1 MQAGYTS
8 PPDPQGYNAL
18 VWEIVSQIPPGKVS
32 TYGQIAAMIP
42 PPSGMDARRY
52 ASFSPRWVGGA
63 MAACPEGV
71 PWQRVINSQGKI
83 SLRRGSGSQRQRQ
96 LLEAEGVDFDE
107 RERVNLKR
115 FGWNGPAAE
124 WLAAH
129 GLQKPPALASPDQPS
144 LF

>member
-8 PPDPQGYNAL
+8 PPDPQGFNAL
-18 VWEIVSQIPPGKVS
+18 VWEIVGQIPPGKVS
-32 TYGQIAAMIP
+32 TYGQIAAIIP
-42 PPSGMDARRY
+42 PPAGMDARSY

-63 MAACPEGV
+63 MAACPEGI

-96 LLEAEGVDFDE
+96 LLEAEGVEFNE

-115 FGWNGPAAE
+115 FGWNGPSAE
-124 WLAAH
+124 WLAAR
-129 GLQKPPALASPDQPS
+129 GLLKPPALAGPEQPS